1 MTLSFSSK
9 LQQRGLTMDLA
20 TFQEMVKNSSF
31 NEEWVEFRVVVNGYY
46 TADGKTSCGEY
57 VSVNYSDK
65 NGWWVDRVSIDH
77 YPCTLQYGAGKT
89 LEQAIFNFNS

>member
-1 MTLSFSSK
+1 MD
-9 LQQRGLTMDLA
+9 LQQFRETVLA
-20 TFQEMVKNSSF
+20 NNEF
-31 NEEWVEFRVVVNGYY
+31 NQRYNFHFYENDGGFA
-46 TADGKTSCGEY
+46 ADGKISCGEY

-65 NGWWVDRVSIDH
+65 NGWWIDRVSIDH